1 MINSRISMKSFLL
14 GFLFTVFVFSPA
26 HAQDYDKVRIKTI
39 KVENNIYMLSGAGG
53 NIGISGGSDGVF
65 MIDDQFAPLT
75 EKIKEAVAVIS
86 DRPIRFLINTHWHYD
101 HTGGNEK
108 MGETGSIIIAHEN
121 VRKRLSTEQ
130 FMSFFRRKVPPIAK
144 SGLPVITFT
153 GDVTFHIN
161 DDEIYV
167 FHAANAHTDGDAII
181 QFRKNN
187 VFHMGDLF
195 FSGMYPFID
204 LDAGGSV
211 NGIIAAIEQVLPKMN
226 ASTKVIPGHGPLSGR
241 RQLVAYLGMLTTL
254 RDRIREEIKAGKGLE
269 DVVAARPSKDLD
281 PEWGRGF
288 MKADAFVRILYN
300 DLSGK

>member
-26 HAQDYDKVRIKTI
+26 HAQDYGKVRIKTI

-130 FMSFFRRKVPPIAK
+130 FMSFFRRKVSPMAK

-167 FHAANAHTDGDAII
+167 FHVANAHTDGDAII

-269 DVVAARPSKDLD
+269 DVVAAMPSKDLD